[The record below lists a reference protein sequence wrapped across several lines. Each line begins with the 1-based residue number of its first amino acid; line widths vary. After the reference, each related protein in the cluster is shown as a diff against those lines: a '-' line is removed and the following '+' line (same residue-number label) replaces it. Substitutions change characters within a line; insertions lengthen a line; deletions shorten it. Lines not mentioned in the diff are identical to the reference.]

1 MNNLFDF
8 YKSVEDF
15 ANRHRMVRVFKLV
28 NSVEDIEAINVDHR
42 SFFLSLDSTDI
53 SRDNNF
59 VSIGF
64 TAVVMD
70 KALSNDSDSVIISS
84 QENIFVINEIQ
95 DFILLLGNDVEFEQ
109 VFIAQNSSSDYN
121 VTAAI
126 CEFTVYFDRT
136 VYCASSESLNIEQ

>member
-15 ANRHRMVRVFKLV
+15 ANRHRMVRFFKLV
-28 NSVEDIEAINVDHR
+28 NSVEDIEAVNVDHR

-53 SRDNNF
+53 SRENNF

-64 TAVVMD
+64 TAVIMD
-70 KALSNDSDSVIISS
+70 KALSDDSDSIVISS

-95 DFILLLGNDVEFEQ
+95 DFILGLGNDVEFEQ
-109 VFIAQNSSSDYN
+109 VFIAQNASSDYN

-126 CEFTVYFDRT
+126 CEFTVYFDRA
-136 VYCASSESLNIEQ
+136 VYCASSNSLNLEQ